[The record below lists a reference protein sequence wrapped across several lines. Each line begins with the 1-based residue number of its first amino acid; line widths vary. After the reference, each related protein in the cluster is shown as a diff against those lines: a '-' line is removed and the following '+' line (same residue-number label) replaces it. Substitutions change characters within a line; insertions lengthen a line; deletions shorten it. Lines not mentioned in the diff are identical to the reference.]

1 MAVEMGR
8 GPSADVSCIPGLIA
22 RMKRTAPVHTVVTDR
37 GHDAGWVHEMAGR
50 IGARAVI
57 PVRRQEGGFRMRGRH
72 RRQMREEFESGEML
86 EIYGQRS
93 KTETIFSVIKRED
106 VWIVCQR
113 A

>member
-1 MAVEMGR
+1 
-8 GPSADVSCIPGLIA
+8 
-22 RMKRTAPVHTVVTDR
+22 
-37 GHDAGWVHEMAGR
+37 MAGK

-57 PVRRQEGGFRMRGRH
+57 PVRRQGDGFRMRGRH
-72 RRQMREEFESGEML
+72 RRQMRVWFESGEIL
-86 EIYGQRS
+86 EIYGQRG